1 MRVSRILFLFAA
13 MAAIGMGLV
22 RLRTDTQQAG
32 YRIGQ
37 LQAQQRELNRQCL
50 DLQLDVARLRAPSR
64 LEDQVSKLTL
74 DLSPP
79 GPLGTF
85 AVSAQQRVVSTTPKP
100 SKTHPGLGLIVA
112 RTPIAHRTGR

>member
-37 LQAQQRELNRQCL
+37 LQAQERELSRQCL
-50 DLQLDVARLRAPSR
+50 DLQLDVARLRSPSR
-64 LEDQVSKLTL
+64 LEDQVTKLAL
-74 DLSPP
+74 DLGPP
-79 GPLGTF
+79 GPLGPV
-85 AVSAQQRVVSTTPKP
+85 AVSAQQALAATTPKP
-100 SKTHPGLGLIVA
+100 PKPHAAGGLIAA
-112 RTPIAHRTGR
+112 RGLITHRTGR

>member
-1 MRVSRILFLFAA
+1 

-50 DLQLDVARLRAPSR
+50 DLQLDVARLRSPSR
-64 LEDQVSKLTL
+64 LEDQVAKLAL
-74 DLSPP
+74 DLGPP
-79 GPLGTF
+79 GPLGPE
-85 AVSAQQRVVSTTPKP
+85 ASPAGRQVLAAAPPKP
-100 SKTHPGLGLIVA
+100 PKLHACGGLIASRGPV
-112 RTPIAHRTGR
+112 THRTGR

>member
-64 LEDQVSKLTL
+64 LQDEATRLAL
-74 DLSPP
+74 DVSPP
-79 GPLGTF
+79 GPLGPA
-85 AVSAQQRVVSTTPKP
+85 AVSAQQALAGTTSKPPKP
-100 SKTHPGLGLIVA
+100 HAGAGLVA
-112 RTPIAHRTGR
+112 ARTGR